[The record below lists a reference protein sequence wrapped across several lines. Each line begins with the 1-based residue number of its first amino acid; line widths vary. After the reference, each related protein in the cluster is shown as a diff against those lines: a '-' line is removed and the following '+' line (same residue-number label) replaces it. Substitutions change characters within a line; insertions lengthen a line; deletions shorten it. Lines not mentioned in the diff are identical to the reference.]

1 MSTPSI
7 RDALALVASAD
18 FVLTP
23 DTSIAHAVS
32 AFHKPSVA
40 LYVRGKAER
49 WGLYGNVGRNIEHSE
64 PTLETLPVDRVTEAI
79 DAVLASSLAT
89 RD

>member
-1 MSTPSI
+1 VPTPSI
-7 RDALALVASAD
+7 RDALALVATAD

-32 AFHKPSVA
+32 AFQKPSVA
-40 LYVRGKAER
+40 MYVRGKSER
-49 WGLYGNVGRNIEHSE
+49 WGLYGAIGRNVEHSE
-64 PTLETLPVDRVTEAI
+64 PTLETLPVDRVIEAI
-79 DAVLASSLAT
+79 DQVFARSLVT